1 MIQEIL
7 IVDSDQNVRA
17 ILAAV
22 LKARGY
28 NVTLAASGEDALS
41 MAENE
46 KYNMIIIDIL
56 LPGIDGRETK
66 KLIREKQ
73 PDANIVLLTGYD
85 IEDEDDTILK
95 STDINNL
102 ASLIESKYNIKNN
115 LSIEVQNARL
125 LANMAGQVE
134 ILIDTIMPRVERH
147 LTTIN
152 GSLKEHD
159 KLLSKHSGDIQV
171 QKERWTTF
179 KWIIGVGA
187 TVLITI
193 IGLFVRSEV

>member
-102 ASLIESKYNIKNN
+102 ASLIESKYNITSN

-134 ILIDTIMPRVERH
+134 VLVGTVMPRVERH

-159 KLLSKHSGDIQV
+159 KLLSKHSGDIKV

-179 KWIIGVGA
+179 KWVVGVGA
-187 TVLITI
+187 TVLIAI